1 MKSIHRPRIMR
12 AILVTCFI
20 LLVYVL
26 PSPAQQQPQPTLAQC
41 KAFAQMLGDNPTA
54 AVDKLNHDG
63 TAGDL
68 LVMST
73 QLARCQERY
82 QKDLSPASLDELSRV
97 GYRLDSL
104 VIQRM
109 SDFLERH
116 KLMDKFNDE
125 EEQHKEQRVK
135 AGSR

>member
-1 MKSIHRPRIMR
+1 MR

-20 LLVYVL
+20 LIVYAL

-41 KAFAQMLGDNPTA
+41 KAFAQMLTDNDTVV
-54 AVDKLNHDG
+54 VDKLNHDG

-73 QLARCQERY
+73 QLARCQELY
-82 QKDLSPASLDELSRV
+82 QKDLPPASLDALSRV

-104 VIQRM
+104 VIERM
-109 SDFLERH
+109 NDFLERH

-125 EEQHKEQRVK
+125 EEQRKRQRVK

>member
-1 MKSIHRPRIMR
+1 MKSNRRPRILR
-12 AILVTCFI
+12 TILVASFI
-20 LLVYVL
+20 ILACAL
-26 PSPAQQQPQPTLAQC
+26 PSRTQQQPQPTLAQC
-41 KAFAQMLGDNPTA
+41 KAFTQTLRDNPTA
-54 AVDKLNHDG
+54 VVDTLNHDG

-73 QLARCQERY
+73 QLARCQEGY
-82 QKDLSPASLDELSRV
+82 QKDLPPASLDELSRV

-104 VIQRM
+104 VIERM

-125 EEQHKEQRVK
+125 EEQRKEQRVK

>member
-1 MKSIHRPRIMR
+1 
-12 AILVTCFI
+12 
-20 LLVYVL
+20 
-26 PSPAQQQPQPTLAQC
+26 
-41 KAFAQMLGDNPTA
+41 
-54 AVDKLNHDG
+54 
-63 TAGDL
+63 
-68 LVMST
+68 
-73 QLARCQERY
+73 
-82 QKDLSPASLDELSRV
+82 LSPASLDELSRV

>member
-1 MKSIHRPRIMR
+1 M
-12 AILVTCFI
+12 
-20 LLVYVL
+20 
-26 PSPAQQQPQPTLAQC
+26 
-41 KAFAQMLGDNPTA
+41 
-54 AVDKLNHDG
+54 VDRLNHDG

-73 QLARCQERY
+73 QLARCQELY
-82 QKDLSPASLDELSRV
+82 QKELSLASLEALNRV

-116 KLMDKFNDE
+116 KLMDRFNDE
-125 EEQHKEQRVK
+125 EEQRKEQRVK
-135 AGSR
+135 KGGQ

>member
-1 MKSIHRPRIMR
+1 MPG
-12 AILVTCFI
+12 A
-20 LLVYVL
+20 
-26 PSPAQQQPQPTLAQC
+26 
-41 KAFAQMLGDNPTA
+41 N
-54 AVDKLNHDG
+54 
-63 TAGDL
+63 
-68 LVMST
+68 
-73 QLARCQERY
+73 